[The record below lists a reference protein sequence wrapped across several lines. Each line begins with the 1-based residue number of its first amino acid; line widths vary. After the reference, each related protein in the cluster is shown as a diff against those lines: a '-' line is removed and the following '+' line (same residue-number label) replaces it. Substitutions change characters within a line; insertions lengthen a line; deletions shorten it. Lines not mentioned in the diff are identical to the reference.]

1 MNYRKIKEIMNYRD
15 YTYED
20 LAFLSKIPLSTL
32 TKIGSGITANPGYD
46 TMLAISKALNCS
58 MDEFSDRKPLITY
71 DLEEYAHRFNRLPSC
86 QQEYIKYVINT
97 EYDRQLYL
105 SSKNKVALQCFE
117 FTSFTD
123 GLADYESRRIGS
135 ILVDRNYLS
144 EACTF
149 CVLLNNNI
157 LSPKFFKNSLLGF
170 RYDDL
175 NAPKQGEIWIIRL
188 NSGYLYLGRYY
199 KSGDTVLLKSLNGT
213 IDDINLTSQLK
224 YKRLGKFLGLLK
236 APA

>member
-1 MNYRKIKEIMNYRD
+1 MNYRD

-20 LAFLSKIPLSTL
+20 LALLSKIPLSTL

-46 TMLAISKALNCS
+46 TMLAIAKALKCS
-58 MDEFSDRKPLITY
+58 MDEFSDREPMITY
-71 DLEEYAHRFNRLPSC
+71 DMEEYAHRFNRLPSC
-86 QQEYIKYVINT
+86 QQDYIKYVINT

-105 SSKNKVALQCFE
+105 SSKAKVSLQCFE
-117 FTSFTD
+117 FTNYND

-135 ILVDRNYLS
+135 VTVDRNYLS
-144 EACTF
+144 ESCTY
-149 CVLLNNNI
+149 CILLTNNI

-170 RYDDL
+170 RYDDMIY
-175 NAPKQGEIWIIRL
+175 PKQGEIWIIRL
-188 NSGYLYLGRYY
+188 SSGYLYIGRYY
-199 KSGDTVLLKSLNGT
+199 KNGDTVMLKSLNGT
-213 IDDINLTSQLK
+213 IDDIILTNRLK